1 MSLAGAGRELGFFI
15 NRWILQRRYL
25 LVRAQPFDLELKVH
39 ADDVIGRHLY
49 KYGSHDADIT
59 AFLERHIEIE
69 PGDVLFD
76 IGANIGWYSL
86 VLDRMAP
93 EGADIYAFE
102 PEPENFAL
110 LVENLE
116 RNKANKVHPIRKGI
130 SDREEVR
137 KLHLCPKGNRGRHSL
152 LPINEGGAID
162 VPVVPLD
169 TFWTE
174 QHLGERVLRLL
185 KIDIEGYEYIAF
197 KGAGAALSGCR
208 AVLAE
213 YSPAYMNK
221 AGLEPVRV
229 LQRLSSCGF
238 TPYVIRSGKM
248 IAADVAELAN
258 AERRVDLFWEKP
270 A

>member
-1 MSLAGAGRELGFFI
+1 MSVARGRELSFFV
-15 NRWILQRRYL
+15 NRWILRRRQL
-25 LVRAQPFDLELKVH
+25 LARAQPFDLELKVH

-49 KYGSHDADIT
+49 KYGSHDAEIT

-86 VLDRMAP
+86 VLNRMAP

-110 LVENLE
+110 LVENLA
-116 RNKANKVHPIRKGI
+116 RNKAHKVHPIRKGI

-152 LPINEGGAID
+152 LPINEGRAID

-169 TFWTE
+169 TFWAG
-174 QHLGERVLRLL
+174 QHLGERVLRLI
-185 KIDIEGYEYIAF
+185 KIDVEGYEYVAF
-197 KGAGAALSGCR
+197 KGAGAALGRCR

-213 YSPAYMNK
+213 YAPTYMK
-221 AGLEPVRV
+221 RAGFEPERV
-229 LQRLSSCGF
+229 LQLLSGCGF
-238 TPYVIRSGKM
+238 APYYIRGDEKV
-248 IAADVAELAN
+248 AADMAELAR
-258 AERRVDLFWEKP
+258 AERRVDLYWERT

>member
-1 MSLAGAGRELGFFI
+1 MAGAGRELGFFI
-15 NRWILQRRYL
+15 HRWILRRRYL
-25 LVRAQPFDLELKVH
+25 LARAQPFDLELKVH

-49 KYGSHDADIT
+49 KYGSHDAEMT
-59 AFLERHIEIE
+59 AFLQRHIEIAPE
-69 PGDVLFD
+69 DVIFD

-86 VLDRMAP
+86 VLDRIAP

-102 PEPENFAL
+102 PEPENFGL
-110 LVENLE
+110 LVENVA
-116 RNKANKVHPIRKGI
+116 RNRASKVHPIRKGI

-137 KLHLCPKGNRGRHSL
+137 KLHLCPSGNRGRHSL
-152 LPINEGGAID
+152 LPINEGEAID

-169 TFWTE
+169 TFWAE
-174 QHLGERVLRLL
+174 QHLGARVLRLL

-197 KGAGAALSGCR
+197 KGAGAALSRCR

-213 YSPAYMNK
+213 YSPAYMKK

-229 LQRLSSCGF
+229 LQLLRGCGF
-238 TPYVIRSGKM
+238 TPYLIRGEEKV
-248 IAADVAELAN
+248 AADMAELAN
-258 AERRVDLFWEKP
+258 AERRVDLFWEKT